1 MKKISKLLFSLSL
14 FSSFLFLISCG
25 STTKTEVLPALT
37 TTEVSAITGTTATCG
52 GNITA
57 DGGMSVIARGI
68 CWSTNATPTIADNK
82 TTDGAGI
89 GKFTSLIT
97 GLTANSTYFLR
108 AYATTNAG
116 TGYGNTYQFTTKN
129 STNIQTALIPAGT
142 FTMGSPLSEGSRNS
156 NEAQH
161 SVTLSA
167 FRMSKYE
174 ITNAQYATF
183 LNAKSIGSN
192 GLYSAGAYPTQTLIF
207 ASSGSSDWGLHYT
220 ASQWTPVTG
229 YENAPVINVTW
240 YGAAEF
246 ATYVGGTLPT
256 EAQWEYAC
264 RAGTT
269 TIFNTGNFMTNLQ
282 ANYDWRLSYNGA
294 TNTVTTPPDKTQPVG
309 TYTANAYGLYDMH
322 GNVWEWCMDWYNDDY
337 PTSAQPNPTGV
348 TTGSYRVIRG
358 GSWSNIAPNCRSAYR
373 NSREPNGNF
382 NFVGFRVVLVP

>member
-37 TTEVSAITGTTATCG
+37 TTEVSSITGTTATCG

-108 AYATTNAG
+108 AYATTSAG
-116 TGYGNTYQFTTKN
+116 TGYGDTYQFTTKN

-142 FTMGSPLSEGSRNS
+142 FTMGSPLSEVNRNS

-174 ITNAQYATF
+174 ITNAQYAAF

-220 ASQWTPVTG
+220 GSQWTPVTG

-269 TIFNTGNFMTNLQ
+269 TPFSTGDFLTNLH
-282 ANYDWRLSYNGA
+282 ANYNWAYPYNNG
-294 TNTVTTPPDKTQPVG
+294 TNTVTTPPSKTQPVG
-309 TYTANAYGLYDMH
+309 TYAANTYGLYDMQ
-322 GNVWEWCMDWYNDDY
+322 GNVTEWCADWWYATY
-337 PTSAQPNPTGV
+337 PTDAQTNPAGAA
-348 TTGSYRVIRG
+348 TGSARVFRG
-358 GSWSNIAPNCRSAYR
+358 GSWDTMAKYCRSAFRDY
-373 NSREPNGNF
+373 NVPSGNF
-382 NFVGFRVVLVP
+382 SSVGFRVVLVP